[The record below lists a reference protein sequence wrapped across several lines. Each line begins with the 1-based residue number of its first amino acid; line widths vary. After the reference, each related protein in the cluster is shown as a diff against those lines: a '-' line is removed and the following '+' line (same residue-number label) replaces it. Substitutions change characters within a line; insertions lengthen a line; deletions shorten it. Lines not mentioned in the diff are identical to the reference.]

1 MSTHA
6 FVSVQPSSTVLTTL
20 YTVPA
25 SSRAT
30 LRIIATNRGTLTAI
44 RVSVALGGAA
54 DAPAQYVMYDQ
65 ILDANEA
72 VSTAPIM
79 ASAGDVIRVSSAS
92 GNVNFHCTG
101 LIQGVT

>member
-1 MSTHA
+1 MSTHTFISNKPTA
-6 FVSVQPSSTVLTTL
+6 TSLVAI

-30 LRIIATNRGTLTAI
+30 LRIIATNRGATSAV
-44 RVSVALGGAA
+44 RVAVAVGGAA
-54 DAPAQYVMYDQ
+54 DSPEQYVLYD
-65 ILDANEA
+65 LVLEANDA

-79 ASAGDVIRVSSAS
+79 CSAGDIIRVSSAS

-101 LIQGVT
+101 LIQGV

>member
-1 MSTHA
+1 MSSHV
-6 FVSVQPSSTVLTTL
+6 FSSIKPTATALTAI

-25 SSRAT
+25 LSRAT
-30 LRIIATNRGTLTAI
+30 LRIIATNRGTTTAI
-44 RVSVALGGAA
+44 RVSVAIGGAA
-54 DAPAQYVMYDQ
+54 DSPEQYVLYDQ
-65 ILDANEA
+65 VLEANDA

-101 LIQGVT
+101 LIQGV